1 MSYPQIEHHGAKDGV
16 TGSCHQLRM
25 NATTSLL
32 IDCGLFQGNDASI
45 PGEPGA
51 DRLAIEFPLDTIKA
65 LVVTHVHIDHVGR
78 IPYLLAA
85 GFEGPILC
93 SEPSAKLLPIVL
105 EDAFKLSFSRDHAQI
120 EKYIRLVEQRII
132 ALPYQHWFT
141 LDDSDCLLARIRL
154 QRAGHILGS
163 AYVEI
168 DLNYPQT
175 GEGKRVVFSGD
186 LGAPHAPFLMPPES
200 PERADILVL
209 ESTYGDRLHE
219 DRSTRRQRL
228 EAVIEQAL
236 EDQGTVLIPAFS
248 IGRTQEL
255 LYELEDIIQSKQGPA
270 ADLFP
275 LPSGERARVRGDACD
290 EAPATSDMRP
300 LANGESAGVRRAAS
314 PEAPSDSDQPPLPS
328 GERAGGRGTEASD
341 KAKPHTEP
349 NWPELP
355 IILDSPLAS
364 RFTEAY
370 RNLEPYWNQEA
381 RERIQSGRRPL
392 AFEQLVTIDS
402 HSDHQSVVNHLAQ
415 TARPAIVIA
424 GGGMCSGGRIVNY
437 LKAMLG
443 DRRHNV
449 LFVGYQAKGT
459 LGHEI
464 QTYGPKGGYVY
475 LDGERIDVRAG
486 IASIGGYSAHADQK
500 GLVEFVTGMQEWPGE
515 IRVVHGEEKAKMA
528 LTEVLKQYANY
539 H

>member
-328 GERAGGRGTEASD
+328 GERAGVRGTESSD